1 MGREQLS
8 NVTKVPKKH
17 QWGHFYVMGKGRLM
31 NKKGFIED
39 DEMRNNERKMIP
51 LSNLKGY
58 QKFYLEEITKMS
70 TH

>member
-1 MGREQLS
+1 M
-8 NVTKVPKKH
+8 
-17 QWGHFYVMGKGRLM
+17 MGKGRLM

-39 DEMRNNERKMIP
+39 DEMRNNQRKMIP